1 MDFCD
6 KYRPDDSIK
15 HLFKTTEGLD
25 LPCAADCICKCSA
38 WKSSG
43 IRQWNAL
50 KRANQNQVVKPWV
63 LSGQGETMERYKMWI
78 GGQWVDAESGKTFRT
93 YNPANGEEVA
103 EVPLGNRTDVDKAVA
118 AARKAF
124 PAWSRRTQEER
135 SEWVLKIAEK
145 IKEHKEEL
153 VQYEI
158 REHGATARHAPMM
171 ITFATKN
178 IELAAAG
185 ARVHMGKV
193 LPATPS
199 KGAAPGTSNTLCYL
213 KYEPYGVCALITPW
227 NVPTLL
233 LATKIGPCLATGNT
247 CVVKPPSINSGIG
260 LRLAEI
266 ISEVG
271 LPEGII
277 NFVTGPGSKIGND
290 LSSHPGIDFIS
301 FTGSSE
307 VGKTI
312 IANSSQTVKTLMM
325 ELGGKNP
332 AIILEDADVDA
343 AAEEL
348 CMITFENVGQ
358 NCAQPSRFYVHAKV
372 HDRFVEKFVA
382 TANSI
387 KIGDPTDEETVMG
400 PVVSQEQRDTIERYI
415 KSALDEGAKLVCGGK
430 RPMGP
435 IFDKG
440 FYLSPT
446 VFTDLTPNMTI
457 AREEVFGP
465 VVGIF
470 SFSSDEKVLE
480 AANDSV
486 FGLCASVWTRDY
498 ARGIK
503 FVNELQAGSVWI
515 NQHMNLVAETPWGGF
530 KESGLMKEG
539 GVLGA
544 EGYTQL
550 KYVVI
555 KHC

>member
-1 MDFCD
+1 MQ
-6 KYRPDDSIK
+6 K
-15 HLFKTTEGLD
+15 
-25 LPCAADCICKCSA
+25 
-38 WKSSG
+38 
-43 IRQWNAL
+43 
-50 KRANQNQVVKPWV
+50 
-63 LSGQGETMERYKMWI
+63 YKMWI
-78 GGQWVDAESGKTFRT
+78 GGEWVEAASGKTFNT
-93 YNPANGEEVA
+93 YNPANGDIIA
-103 EVPLGNRTDVDKAVA
+103 EVPLAEKSDVDKAVA

-124 PAWSRRTQEER
+124 PSWRRKTQEDR
-135 SEWVLKIAEK
+135 SAAVARIAAVL
-145 IKEHKEEL
+145 KEHKDEL
-153 VQYEI
+153 IRLEI
-158 REHGATARHAPMM
+158 LEHGATARHAPMM
-171 ITFATKN
+171 LAFAIAN
-178 IELAAAG
+178 MELAASA

-193 LPATPS
+193 LPSTPS
-199 KGAAPGTSNTLCYL
+199 KGSPAGTSNTLCFL
-213 KYEPYGVCALITPW
+213 KYEPFGVCALITPW

-260 LRLAEI
+260 LKLAEI
-266 ISEVG
+266 ISQAD
-271 LPEGII
+271 LPPGII
-277 NFVTGPGSKIGND
+277 NFVTGPGSTIGND
-290 LSSHPGIDFIS
+290 LSAHPGIDFIS

-312 IANSSQTVKTLMM
+312 IANSSQTVKTTMM

-332 AIILEDADVDA
+332 AIILEDADIEA

-358 NCAQPSRFYVHAKV
+358 NCAQPSRFYVHEKV

-387 KIGDPTDEETVMG
+387 RIGDPSDESTVMG
-400 PVVSQEQRDTIERYI
+400 PVVSKDQRDTIERYI
-415 KSALDEGAKLVCGGK
+415 KSAIDEGAKLVCGGK
-430 RPMGP
+430 RPTGP
-435 IFDKG
+435 VFDRG
-440 FYLSPT
+440 YYLTPT
-446 VFTDLTPNMTI
+446 VFTNLAPNMTI

-470 SFSSDEKVLE
+470 KFSDDEKVLE

-498 ARGIK
+498 ARGLK
-503 FVNELQAGSVWI
+503 FVNELEAGSVWI

-539 GVLGA
+539 GVLGP

-550 KYVVI
+550 KYICI
-555 KHC
+555 KHNR

>member
-1 MDFCD
+1 ME
-6 KYRPDDSIK
+6 K
-15 HLFKTTEGLD
+15 H
-25 LPCAADCICKCSA
+25 
-38 WKSSG
+38 
-43 IRQWNAL
+43 
-50 KRANQNQVVKPWV
+50 
-63 LSGQGETMERYKMWI
+63 KMWI
-78 GGQWVDAESGKTFRT
+78 GGKWVDADSGKTFRT
-93 YNPANGEEVA
+93 CNPANGEEVA
-103 EVPLGNRTDVDKAVA
+103 EVPLGNRADVDKAVA

-124 PAWSRRTQEER
+124 PAWSRRTQEDR
-135 SEWVLKIAEK
+135 SDLVLQIAAK
-145 IKEHKEEL
+145 IKEHRDEL
-153 VQYEI
+153 IQLEI
-158 REHGATARHAPMM
+158 KEHGATARHAPLM
-171 ITFATKN
+171 IMFAIKN

-199 KGAAPGTSNTLCYL
+199 KGAPPGTSNTLCYL
-213 KYEPYGVCALITPW
+213 KCEPYGVCALITPW

-233 LATKIGPCLATGNT
+233 LATKIGPCIATGNT
-247 CVVKPPSINSGIG
+247 CVVKPPTINSGIG

-266 ISEVG
+266 ISEVD

-277 NFVTGPGSKIGND
+277 NFVTGPGSRIGND

-312 IANSSQTVKTLMM
+312 IANSSQTVKTTMM

-332 AIILEDADVDA
+332 AIILEDADVEA

-348 CMITFENVGQ
+348 CSITFENVGQ
-358 NCAQPSRFYVHAKV
+358 NCAQPSRFYIHEKV

-387 KIGDPTDEETVMG
+387 KVGDPADESTVMG
-400 PVVSQEQRDTIERYI
+400 PVVSREQRDTIERYI
-415 KSALDEGAKLVCGGK
+415 KSAIDEGATLVCGGR
-430 RPMGP
+430 RPTGP

-470 SFSSDEKVLE
+470 RFSSDEKVLE

-486 FGLCASVWTRDY
+486 FGLCASVWTKDY
-498 ARGIK
+498 ARGLK

>member
-1 MDFCD
+1 ME
-6 KYRPDDSIK
+6 K
-15 HLFKTTEGLD
+15 H
-25 LPCAADCICKCSA
+25 
-38 WKSSG
+38 
-43 IRQWNAL
+43 
-50 KRANQNQVVKPWV
+50 
-63 LSGQGETMERYKMWI
+63 KMWI
-78 GGQWVDAESGKTFRT
+78 GGKWVDADSGKTFRT

-103 EVPLGNRTDVDKAVA
+103 EVPLGNRSDVDKAVA

-124 PAWSRRTQEER
+124 PAWSRRTQEDR
-135 SEWVLKIAEK
+135 SELVLKIAQK
-145 IKEHKEEL
+145 IQEHKDEL
-153 VQYEI
+153 IQLEI

-171 ITFATKN
+171 IAFAAKN

-199 KGAAPGTSNTLCYL
+199 KGAAPGTSTTLCYL
-213 KYEPYGVCALITPW
+213 RYEPYGVCALITPW

-247 CVVKPPSINSGIG
+247 CVAKPPSINSGIG

-312 IANSSQTVKTLMM
+312 IANSSQTVKTTMM

-332 AIILEDADVDA
+332 AIILEDADIEA

-358 NCAQPSRFYVHAKV
+358 NCAQPSRFYVHERV

-387 KIGDPTDEETVMG
+387 KVGDPADESTVMG
-400 PVVSQEQRDTIERYI
+400 PVVSKEQRDTIERYI
-415 KSALDEGAKLVCGGK
+415 KSAKDEGATLVCGGE
-430 RPMGP
+430 RPVGS

-440 FYLSPT
+440 FYLTPT

-465 VVGIF
+465 VVGF
-470 SFSSDEKVLE
+470 FKFSSDEKVLE

-486 FGLCASVWTRDY
+486 FGLCASVWTKDY
-498 ARGIK
+498 ARGLK